1 MKPSGATHKATIVA
15 KGFSS
20 SLINPK
26 WPSRKVKFLD
36 FILNRLPI
44 LKIGVVNKMVAKN
57 DHLTGVPFI
66 EGICREAGIKVHL
79 TGEENLP
86 KRGPVTIVA
95 NHPGGADILATIVGL
110 GKMRHDLAILANKLI
125 CIEPVRDIVIPID
138 MMASQK
144 VDSALVHEAYRQG
157 KVVVFYASGKN
168 SRYNDKGLLRDRRW
182 RTTFMEYAKQYNTPI
197 NVLRIGGKNS
207 SLFYKVSEF
216 RARYKSLKNVPLE
229 NMFQL
234 REILLSKGIV
244 ELHLSKSVS
253 FPPEMEGT
261 HRTAK
266 QIIRNQTDA
275 LYDFIYTMD
284 ENNLTFK

>member
-1 MKPSGATHKATIVA
+1 MT

-36 FILNRLPI
+36 FILNRIPV
-44 LKIGVVNKMVAKN
+44 LKIGVINKMVDKN
-57 DHLTGVPFI
+57 AHLTGVPFI
-66 EGICREAGIKVHL
+66 ETICREAGIQVNL
-79 TGEENLP
+79 IGGENLP
-86 KRGPVTIVA
+86 KTGPVTIVA

-110 GKMRHDLAILANKLI
+110 GKIRHDLAILANKLI
-125 CIEPVRDIVIPID
+125 CIEPVKDLVVPID
-138 MMASQK
+138 MMGSQK
-144 VDSALVHEAYRQG
+144 VDPALVHEAYRQG
-157 KVVVFYASGKN
+157 KVVVFYAAGKN
-168 SRYNDKGLLRDRRW
+168 SRYNDEGLLRDRRW

-216 RARYKSLKNVPLE
+216 RAKHKSLKNVPLE

-244 ELHLSKSVS
+244 DMYLSKSVS
-253 FPPEMEGT
+253 FPPEIEGKE
-261 HRTAK
+261 RTAK

-284 ENNLTFK
+284 ENNLAFK